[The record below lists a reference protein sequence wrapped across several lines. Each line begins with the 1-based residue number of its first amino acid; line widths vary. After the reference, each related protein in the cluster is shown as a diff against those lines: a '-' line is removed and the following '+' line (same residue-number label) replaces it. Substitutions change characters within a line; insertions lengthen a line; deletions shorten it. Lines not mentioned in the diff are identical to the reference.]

1 LQQALL
7 NLQSRPMVCAVSTLP
22 RAHAQVRANG
32 VIVFVPKY
40 GIEGPVYLTE
50 RPGGGAAPARARAPA
65 AAPACAGAE
74 LVLDEEKQTVS
85 SRDGDV
91 RFTVF
96 DMAAVRIAVAEAA
109 GHRRQLVLELAD
121 RALLPDSEKAAA

>member
-1 LQQALL
+1 
-7 NLQSRPMVCAVSTLP
+7 MVCAVSTHP
-22 RAHAQVRANG
+22 RARTQVRANG

-40 GIEGPVYLTE
+40 GIEGPVYLTV
-50 RPGGGAAPARARAPA
+50 RPGGPGAPDAAPGRA

-85 SRDGDV
+85 SRDGAV
-91 RFTVF
+91 RVTVF
-96 DMAAVRIAVAEAA
+96 DMAAVRITVAEAA
-109 GHRRQLVLELAD
+109 GHRRQLVLELVD

>member
-1 LQQALL
+1 
-7 NLQSRPMVCAVSTLP
+7 
-22 RAHAQVRANG
+22 
-32 VIVFVPKY
+32 
-40 GIEGPVYLTE
+40 
-50 RPGGGAAPARARAPA
+50 
-65 AAPACAGAE
+65 
-74 LVLDEEKQTVS
+74 VLDEEKQTVS